1 MPLTH
6 TEELRHW
13 LASRPWLNLEETGSE
28 VQKQL
33 SILRR
38 LPLKPDHR
46 TGLLELYHP
55 YLVELTEAL
64 EKNLLDAALPLSP
77 QARASSRLLLG
88 LSLLMVSNFSQA
100 VFPPDF
106 KSAGKAQTN
115 GYHHLLLRTTDW
127 MARLGLHQAQI
138 YRPPGARFWK
148 ILYRLYA
155 LTASGGETEN
165 DAQIQARLARI
176 LIFNLATPHRYRPR
190 ELKQI
195 DLLLRDFSHLVQFH
209 PRSTTGKYK
218 AVFFFDMNSPAPP
231 APIKLLGQLSSP
243 EAPPVF
249 VFPQRL
255 SRKLLQYA
263 TTPGT
268 QGNTVLPAPRAKKLA
283 IQLARLLS
291 APKRRRWR
299 RLAEDRNCQLVVG
312 LERIMDTLAVQD
324 KMAEGLF
331 EMLRTERKIREI
343 DGLFDGHFELVPLE
357 EETMAHFEGKHLS
370 ETSVHWM
377 LAGDRPQ
384 IPTADIWP
392 EGGPIRE
399 QAQSRERYPGQL
411 ANSSAQG
418 YCLLWIDHT
427 PSILQIGELVGI
439 LHTKGE
445 IEIGTVRWMKQ
456 DPEPPLSV
464 GLELLSFAV
473 MGVVVYPHMGETP
486 RASQTCELSLLLP
499 PQPALKKPASLLLSS
514 HSWKTGQWVRVYRDK
529 ADYEVYRLKQRIDA
543 TPAYNLFS
551 LEKIS

>member
-1 MPLTH
+1 MPLTQ
-6 TEELRHW
+6 TEELRQW
-13 LASRPWLNLEETGSE
+13 LAGRPWLNLEKTGAE

-38 LPLKPDHR
+38 LPLKPAHR
-46 TGLLELYHP
+46 AGLLELYHP

-88 LSLLMVSNFSQA
+88 LSLLMVSNLSQA

-106 KSAGKAQTN
+106 KPEGKARTSSR
-115 GYHHLLLRTTDW
+115 HDLLLRTTDW
-127 MARLGLHQAQI
+127 LARLGLHQAQI

-155 LTASGGETEN
+155 LTAPGGEMEN
-165 DAQIQARLARI
+165 DAQIQAQLARI

-218 AVFFFDMNSPAPP
+218 AVFFFDLNTPAPP
-231 APIKLLGQLSSP
+231 APIKLLGQISSP
-243 EAPPVF
+243 ETSPVF

-263 TTPGT
+263 TTPGIR
-268 QGNTVLPAPRAKKLA
+268 GNTILPAPQAKKLA
-283 IQLARLLS
+283 VQLARLLS

-312 LERIMDTLAVQD
+312 LGRIVDTLAVQG

-331 EMLRTERKIREI
+331 EMLRTERKLREI

-357 EETMAHFEGKHLS
+357 EETMAHFAGKHLS

-384 IPTADIWP
+384 VPTTDIWS
-392 EGGPIRE
+392 EDGPIRE
-399 QAQSRERYPGQL
+399 KTQTREKYPGQL

-427 PSILQIGELVGI
+427 PNILRIGEPVGI
-439 LHTKGE
+439 LHTQGE

-456 DPEPPLSV
+456 DPEPALSV

-473 MGVVVYPHMGETP
+473 TGVVVYPHMGEIP
-486 RASQTCELSLLLP
+486 RANQTCELGLLLP
-499 PQPALKKPASLLLSS
+499 PQPALKKPASLLVSPGG
-514 HSWKTGQWVRVYRDK
+514 WKTGQWVRVYRDK
-529 ADYEVYRLKQRIDA
+529 AYYEVYSLKQRIDA
-543 TPAYNLFS
+543 TPAYDLFS